1 VRGPQDGAASTLVP
15 RQQLT
20 ATPFVSSSNASIS
33 SAACAHDHISE
44 LWSAS
49 IGWPNAAFKVTN
61 SASGPSIWGENSS
74 GGNAI
79 RGTSTGIGPD
89 SIGLYGE
96 SATFRGVMGIDGG
109 PDPDNSYGV
118 FSQGDIYTSDDLTV
132 ADTLYVGGSADMRGL
147 VTSYA
152 GEISYVVNIA
162 QNDDLVSLE
171 AGDVVVISGVGTAV
185 IGEIPLIK
193 VRLAT
198 ASEARAVIGVVDQH
212 YVLPGDMVQMAE
224 QAETKVEIASSY
236 NEAILPGEYLTVVT
250 LGAFKVIKVDAS
262 VTPVHMGD
270 LLVASTKPGYAM
282 ASDDPKLGS
291 VIGKALGECQS
302 GTCLIPLMVTLK

>member
-1 VRGPQDGAASTLVP
+1 
-15 RQQLT
+15 
-20 ATPFVSSSNASIS
+20 
-33 SAACAHDHISE
+33 
-44 LWSAS
+44 
-49 IGWPNAAFKVTN
+49 
-61 SASGPSIWGENSS
+61 
-74 GGNAI
+74 
-79 RGTSTGIGPD
+79 
-89 SIGLYGE
+89 
-96 SATFRGVMGIDGG
+96 MGIDGG